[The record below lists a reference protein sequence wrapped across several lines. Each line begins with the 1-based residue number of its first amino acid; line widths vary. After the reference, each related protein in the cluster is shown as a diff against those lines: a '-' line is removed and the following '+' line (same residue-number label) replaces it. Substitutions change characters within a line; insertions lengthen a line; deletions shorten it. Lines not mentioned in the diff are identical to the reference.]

1 MIKLLNRLYF
11 SLPVWLWLI
20 LAAYSVP
27 VLLNVAGVQHLFFN
41 LEPYPDSFTYI
52 MPAWG
57 ASQGQG
63 FGMLFGDQV
72 QIPTIFSD
80 YSIILAG
87 FFLVWRNVQM
97 VVVANLFLGWLAL
110 IFLYLASKELKFSHL
125 TTFGV
130 IGLYVL
136 HGLVFW
142 VAGLPMTEN
151 VALAA
156 LAGSVWLT
164 LKLRHSHVA
173 WVLWAQIA
181 LLGILFFSRL
191 SMMPVALALGF
202 MSGVACWFNRQ
213 RVSLVWLILATIV
226 FGGIFLGLQSWM
238 QEDAFRV
245 AKALQETSQPHMY
258 YSFGYSLT
266 NTLFYSKSY
275 LGLPQL
281 TMWLNVAISS
291 GLVVLAAV
299 VGLLIKLK
307 QKAYFV
313 ALVLLAGWSSQLVTL
328 LLFYHAD
335 NRYLIGTIPFLVL
348 SAGLTLEYV
357 FKRWQWKVWLPFFGA
372 LVLALLISQKNIY
385 QILVVDN
392 LLARTTPWQ
401 YQAVQQLNATVSDNS
416 TLVTA
421 LPPYLFVLYES
432 PKFNVIPVSTYQEY
446 ISKQRPVWGTDI
458 NYDDLAQEIRTRL
471 EAGETVYL
479 TNAYITHL
487 HEVVNDY
494 EVLKAQFETNLVAEG
509 CLGAC
514 NVYQLQLAPEE
525 LNGSN

>member
-20 LAAYSVP
+20 LAAYSIP
-27 VLLNVAGVQHLFFN
+27 VLLNLVGVNHLFFN

-63 FGMLFGDQV
+63 FGMWFGDQV
-72 QIPTIFSD
+72 QIPSIFSD

-87 FFLVWRNVQM
+87 FFLLWRNVQM
-97 VVVANLFLGWLAL
+97 VIIANLFLGWLAL
-110 IFLYLASKELKFSHL
+110 IFLYLASKELKFSQL

-130 IGLYVL
+130 ITLYLL
-136 HGLVFW
+136 HGLVLW

-164 LKLRHSHVA
+164 LKLRHSREA
-173 WVLWAQIA
+173 WVMLAQIA
-181 LLGILFFSRL
+181 MLGILLFSRL
-191 SMMPVALALGF
+191 SMIPVALALGL

-213 RVSLVWLILATIV
+213 RGSIIWLGLAAVV

-245 AKALQETSQPHMY
+245 AKALQETTQPHKY
-258 YSFGYSLT
+258 YSFAYSLS
-266 NTLFYSKSY
+266 NIVFYSKSY
-275 LGLPQL
+275 LGVPQL

-291 GLVVLAAV
+291 GLVVLAAI
-299 VGLLIKLK
+299 VGLLLKLK

-313 ALVLLAGWSSQLVTL
+313 VLVLLAGWSSQLVTL

-348 SAGLTLEYV
+348 SAGLTLQYV
-357 FKRWQWKVWLPFFGA
+357 FQRWQWKVWLIFFGA
-372 LVLALLISQKNIY
+372 LALALLISQKNIY

-392 LLARTTPWQ
+392 LLGRTTPWQ
-401 YQAVQQLNATVSDNS
+401 YQAVQHLNDTVSDNS

-432 PKFNVIPVSTYQEY
+432 TNFNVIPVSTYQEY
-446 ISKQRPVWGTDI
+446 ISKQRLVWGRDI
-458 NYDDLAQEIRTRL
+458 KYDDLAQEIKTRL
-471 EAGETVYL
+471 KAGETVYL

-494 EVLKAQFETNLVAEG
+494 EVLKAQFETKLVAEG

-514 NVYQLQLAPEE
+514 NVYQVKLPTEE
-525 LNGSN
+525 VNSSN